1 MEYHSFE
8 LIQFPLGNENK
19 CTSYFWISET
29 NESNWKV
36 LYCLAERICTALHCI
51 TTRIAYKCILF
62 WLNRISDQQMILY
75 QCAKQTLLPC
85 SSRHS
90 IIHCIF
96 FLTSYKKFFSRKL
109 SFQTFHSS
117 FVCGNKAVN
126 SYYMPPASIDHQF
139 SIEETG
145 LLSLTRCWKLKFGSR
160 GQQLQWFW
168 P

>member
-36 LYCLAERICTALHCI
+36 LYCLGERICTALHCI

-62 WLNRISDQQMILY
+62 WLNGISDQQMILY

-90 IIHCIF
+90 IIYF
-96 FLTSYKKFFSRKL
+96 FLPVTRNSFHASYPSKPF
-109 SFQTFHSS
+109 TVPS
-117 FVCGNKAVN
+117 FVATNPVN

-139 SIEETG
+139 SIKETG
-145 LLSLTRCWKLKFGSR
+145 LLSLTRC
-160 GQQLQWFW
+160 
-168 P
+168 